1 MVKEKDKFVALM
13 QQEQSEF
20 DLKFAEV
27 ATKCSSIVQYQEIEQ
42 FEEVAAQAKAIQA
55 RLDDCVKQSKVYNSR
70 EGLTG
75 NDETNYENIHQQVKE
90 FEPYYSLW
98 TTTEEWRIS
107 HHSWLNDDFEKLDAA
122 KLEEIVENSE
132 KTMNKVVR

>member
-20 DLKFAEV
+20 YLKFAEV
-27 ATKCSSIVQYQEIEQ
+27 ATKCTSIVQYQEIEQ
-42 FEEVAAQAKAIQA
+42 FEEVASQAKAIQA

-75 NDETNYENIHQQVKE
+75 NDETNYENI
-90 FEPYYSLW
+90 F
-98 TTTEEWRIS
+98 
-107 HHSWLNDDFEKLDAA
+107 
-122 KLEEIVENSE
+122 
-132 KTMNKVVR
+132 